1 MRLGG
6 MLAPWL
12 RFLKTLALVRPAPK
26 RDSALANPQAIW
38 LMFRQA
44 VILAE
49 ALAGTGRSDQAKA
62 TLEAGLQVFI
72 AVEGFVFI
80 GQRMKR
86 AENDEL
92 LAWSL
97 GQADKR
103 LSAGDAGMV
112 RHRLS
117 EEHVVGD

>member
-1 MRLGG
+1 
-6 MLAPWL
+6 
-12 RFLKTLALVRPAPK
+12 
-26 RDSALANPQAIW
+26 
-38 LMFRQA
+38 MFRQA

-62 TLEAGLQVFI
+62 TLEAALQVFI

-97 GQADKR
+97 GQADK
-103 LSAGDAGMV
+103 DAGMV